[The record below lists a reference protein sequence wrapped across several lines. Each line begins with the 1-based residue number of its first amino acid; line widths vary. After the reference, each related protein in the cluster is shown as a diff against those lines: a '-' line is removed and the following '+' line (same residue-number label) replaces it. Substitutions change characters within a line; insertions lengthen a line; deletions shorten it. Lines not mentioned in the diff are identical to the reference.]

1 MTAILHGNKF
11 KERIERQSEAKENS
25 GERKVVEL
33 FKKAR
38 RCRISCL
45 ALSPSDL
52 TVLNRKMV
60 FEH

>member
-1 MTAILHGNKF
+1 MTAILRGNKF

-38 RCRISCL
+38 RC
-45 ALSPSDL
+45 
-52 TVLNRKMV
+52 
-60 FEH
+60 